1 MRPIVKSAVALGLML
16 LVTGCDRVQ
25 KAARD
30 LSGED
35 GDNGRP
41 PATASHQATSH
52 TASSSSLSSGAP
64 APAVAITDPSDSE
77 LGDWHIAMTAA
88 CAAGK
93 AEHVA
98 HYDINGDGLPDTVCW
113 RAIRS
118 KAYGN
123 SVDIDARVTN
133 GDHVQSAYMWLPADS
148 HAAISICNADHVSVR
163 QALWSQKDLDDK
175 HWDGDH
181 RVGLTVSDG
190 ACAPVHLFWPKDA
203 SGDEV
208 DFTFERH

>member
-1 MRPIVKSAVALGLML
+1 MKRWLLLMACVAILG
-16 LVTGCDRVQ
+16 GCDRVQ

-30 LSGED
+30 LAGDDD
-35 GDNGRP
+35 GGK
-41 PATASHQATSH
+41 
-52 TASSSSLSSGAP
+52 GP
-64 APAVAITDPSDSE
+64 APAAAPAKVSKSVSKTVEAAAQVIAPPDTQI
-77 LGDWHIAMTAA
+77 GTWHMEMTAA
-88 CAAGK
+88 CADGK